1 MMSMN
6 IVADLSS
13 NRTPRFGWT
22 SGWPVNRCS
31 LNFFPLEDWAVRCRR
46 VGRCCVGVSNVRSIY
61 MRFNQRRYRGSRVRP
76 A

>member
-31 LNFFPLEDWAVRCRR
+31 LNFFHWKTGQSD
-46 VGRCCVGVSNVRSIY
+46 VGAWVDVVLASAMFAQFI
-61 MRFNQRRYRGSRVRP
+61 
-76 A
+76 